1 MSTPQFSDWSD
12 SFGKIDV
19 EAVIN
24 DIFSSVKAPP
34 RSSVQVNVQTA
45 LDKFNAKVGIWRTK
59 ERVIP
64 STLFR
69 ILVQG
74 HLKRRGVGL
83 VKRYFLAGLACE
95 GVNAMLYPEDY
106 AVYRKALAELGY
118 DLKQA
123 LLS

>member
-19 EAVIN
+19 EAVVN

-45 LDKFNAKVGIWRTK
+45 LDKFSTTTKVWKTK

-83 VKRYFLAGLACE
+83 VKRYFMAGLFCE
-95 GVNAMLYPEDY
+95 GANALVYPEDY